1 MLREWI
7 VAAAILAL
15 PTYALAQAVSGVQSD
30 CVQCVS
36 VQSSSVQS
44 NSVQSNSVQSSSVQS
59 GCVQCSG
66 VQSGGISTG
75 IWGGAANQLSTTTGA
90 DKPR

>member
-36 VQSSSVQS
+36 VQSS
-44 NSVQSNSVQSSSVQS
+44 SVQSNSVQSSSVQS